1 MTRHDV
7 PLDPDLAAD
16 HADLLARLREFEGPP
31 IDAGDPAELA
41 DLVARLRALIEP
53 DHLDLMHRLEES
65 THD

>member
-7 PLDPDLAAD
+7 SDPDL
-16 HADLLARLREFEGPP
+16 ADLLARLREFEGPP
-31 IDAGDPAELA
+31 IDAGDPDLA
-41 DLVARLRALIEP
+41 DLVARLRALIES